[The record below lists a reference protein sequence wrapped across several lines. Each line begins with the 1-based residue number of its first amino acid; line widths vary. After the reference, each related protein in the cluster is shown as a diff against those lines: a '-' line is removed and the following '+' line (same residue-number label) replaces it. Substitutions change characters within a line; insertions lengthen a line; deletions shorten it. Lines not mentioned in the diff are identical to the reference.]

1 MVETAASI
9 AVPLENLDPAAPVTG
24 KARIKSIDTLRGVA
38 LLGILLMNIVAFG
51 LPAASYFDPTADGG
65 ISGINLATFMGIDIL
80 FEGSMRA
87 IFSMLFGAGL
97 LLFVSKPD
105 TDDDVVY
112 GLYYRR
118 TFLLVGFGL
127 LNAYIFVWAGDIL
140 YSYGMAGLIL
150 YFFKDYSAKQL
161 GIYSVLMLLVLMFI
175 HTGLHYDTRRM
186 RNAMV
191 EIEALPAVTIL
202 SESQQNSVDEWQVFL
217 EGQYSTAELIEE
229 DIQIK
234 QSGYAE
240 NFIHVASINIVNQTV
255 MLMIFFLWD
264 ALAMML
270 LGMALMKWKVFDA
283 SRSTKFYVGLML
295 IGFGIGIPVNT
306 WETVTFVNSGFEQYW
321 SAIARPTYDIGR
333 MSLAMGYIGLVMLV
347 CKSDIL
353 GWLRRALAAVGQ
365 MALTNYLSQSVI
377 CNFIFMGFGFG
388 LAGELERY
396 QIYYVVFSV
405 WIFQLIFSVFW
416 LKHYRFGPAE
426 WLWRSLT
433 YKKKQSLRVQLA

>member
-270 LGMALMKWKVFDA
+270 LGM
-283 SRSTKFYVGLML
+283 
-295 IGFGIGIPVNT
+295 
-306 WETVTFVNSGFEQYW
+306 
-321 SAIARPTYDIGR
+321 
-333 MSLAMGYIGLVMLV
+333 
-347 CKSDIL
+347 
-353 GWLRRALAAVGQ
+353 
-365 MALTNYLSQSVI
+365 
-377 CNFIFMGFGFG
+377 
-388 LAGELERY
+388 
-396 QIYYVVFSV
+396 
-405 WIFQLIFSVFW
+405 
-416 LKHYRFGPAE
+416 
-426 WLWRSLT
+426 
-433 YKKKQSLRVQLA
+433 